1 MFSISKH
8 YKKYYILSGTLFLA
22 SVLSLI
28 IFGLKP
34 GIDFTGGSIFELKFE
49 QPVTNTR
56 AAEVL
61 QSLGLSDVTV
71 QPSDQNVLIIK
82 TESIDTQE
90 ERDAIYAGIRDQI
103 GNFEEIQSDFIGPVI
118 GQELARKAK
127 WQTLIVILGILLFVA
142 YAFRNIG
149 QRKSN
154 KVISSWRLSWAA
166 IAALIHDIVILL
178 GVFSVLG
185 RIQSLEIDTMF
196 ITAILTTL
204 GFSVN
209 DTIVVFDRLR
219 ENMEKEKGVHLSEV
233 IDKSVIQTMTRS
245 LNTSFTLLFVLL
257 ALIFFG
263 GESIS
268 HFVLAM
274 IIGITVGTYSS
285 IFIASP
291 LLLSW
296 SKEE

>member
-1 MFSISKH
+1 
-8 YKKYYILSGTLFLA
+8 
-22 SVLSLI
+22 
-28 IFGLKP
+28 
-34 GIDFTGGSIFELKFE
+34 
-49 QPVTNTR
+49 
-56 AAEVL
+56 
-61 QSLGLSDVTV
+61 
-71 QPSDQNVLIIK
+71 
-82 TESIDTQE
+82 
-90 ERDAIYAGIRDQI
+90 
-103 GNFEEIQSDFIGPVI
+103 
-118 GQELARKAK
+118 
-127 WQTLIVILGILLFVA
+127 
-142 YAFRNIG
+142 
-149 QRKSN
+149 
-154 KVISSWRLSWAA
+154 LSWAA